1 MGMKN
6 SSLELVKSK
15 PFPKFKFGLT
25 WLIVIPGIPWALITY
40 FLPLMGGTLNQ
51 TETRLTTPISIVLI
65 AMSLFLHMFAHL
77 WAARRLDIER
87 PSEVPA
93 LIFGDTAQ
101 CWPTRESGWREV
113 LVAAAGPLA
122 NIVIGGLA
130 YLLWNLQIN
139 DFIGNIAFLTA
150 GFNAWMFIINLIPA
164 FPMDGALFVK
174 ACARGL
180 VSRAADTHW
189 LRILGYISAATLTG
203 WSIFLYF
210 QHARFSLQTS
220 AITFFVVLLILDG
233 LRYHPTVEE
242 SEASKSSGN
251 SKVNPWRVAGT
262 SLLVLTLSIAS
273 ISLLPTNNGLE
284 APGVSLPIEPMVNI
298 PAQYLHP
305 PSGSFYLVTVIS
317 YAPITAG
324 MWALGQVDPA
334 IKIVPPEVVVPKNTT
349 PQEQARQGYQMLD
362 ESETTA
368 LAVGLQLAGYPSTMV
383 GKGVAVVSILPD
395 SHANGIL
402 QTGDVI
408 TGLNGKP
415 VQTTSDLIEL
425 VQAQASEA
433 TVNMDIQRGG
443 ETFQVSVPLMAP
455 ASPDEKPKI
464 GISIQSA
471 GFDFNPPFPISIVT
485 QKINGGPSAGLMFTL
500 TVYNLLS
507 AEDLSGGRK
516 IAGTGTINLDGTVGP
531 IGGIKQKIFAAEG
544 VGATY
549 FLCPVDN
556 YADAVSVAKHI
567 KVVKIATVEQA
578 ISFLRS
584 LLSK

>member
-1 MGMKN
+1 MEMKN
-6 SSLELVKSK
+6 SSMEFANSRRS
-15 PFPKFKFGLT
+15 PKFKPGLT
-25 WLIVIPGIPWALITY
+25 WLIVIPGSLWALIAY

-51 TETRLTTPISIVLI
+51 VDANLTTPISIVLI
-65 AMSLFLHMFAHL
+65 VMSLFLHVFAHL
-77 WAARRLDIER
+77 WAARWLGIET
-87 PSEVPA
+87 PSEVPV
-93 LIFGDTAQ
+93 LIFGDAAQ
-101 CWPTRESGWREV
+101 CWSIRESGWREILTAV
-113 LVAAAGPLA
+113 AGPLA
-122 NIVIGGLA
+122 NIIIGGVA

-139 DFIGNIAFLTA
+139 DFIGNIALLIT
-150 GFNAWMFIINLIPA
+150 GFNAWMLIINLIPA
-164 FPMDGALFVK
+164 FPLDGALFVG
-174 ACARGL
+174 ASVQGLIARG
-180 VSRAADTHW
+180 SYTRF
-189 LRILGYISAATLTG
+189 LRNLGYIIAVILTG
-203 WSIFLYF
+203 WGIFLFF
-210 QHARFSLQTS
+210 QHARFSTQTS
-220 AITFFVVLLILDG
+220 AITFFFVLILLDG
-233 LRYHPTVEE
+233 LRFQPTAEK
-242 SEASKSSGN
+242 AQAPKSSLDAR
-251 SKVNPWRVAGT
+251 VPLWRAAGVG
-262 SLLVLTLSIAS
+262 LLVLCLSALS
-273 ISLLPTNNGLE
+273 LSLLLTNNGLE
-284 APGVSLPIEPMVNI
+284 APGVSLSIEPMVNI
-298 PAQYLHP
+298 PTQYLHS

-317 YAPITAG
+317 EAPITAG

-334 IKIVPPEVVVPKNTT
+334 IKIVPPEAVVPKNTT

-368 LAVGLQLAGYPSTMV
+368 LAVGLQLAGYPSAMV

-471 GFDFNPPFPISIVT
+471 GFDFTPPFPISIVT

-507 AEDLSGGRK
+507 TNDLTGGLK

-531 IGGIKQKIFAAEG
+531 IGGVKQKVFAAEG
-544 VGATY
+544 VGAVY
-549 FLCPVDN
+549 FLCPAEN
-556 YADAVSVAKHI
+556 YADAVSVAKNI

-578 ISFLRS
+578 VSFLNS
-584 LLSK
+584 LPSK